1 MEFYIRAVYEEKY
14 DKLILKYPK
23 LLEWN
28 IRKAENGDCIISI
41 NSFGDLRRLM
51 KELDNSLVIDDY
63 RDEFL
68 YMTIYDD
75 YME

>member
-1 MEFYIRAVYEEKY
+1 MGFYIRAVYEEKY

-23 LLEWN
+23 LLEWD
-28 IRKAENGDCIISI
+28 IRKLENGECVISI
-41 NSFGDLRRLM
+41 NSFEDLRRLR
-51 KELDNSLVIDDY
+51 KELDNAIVIDDY
-63 RDEFL
+63 GDEFL